1 MSTNFNSWNA
11 WANQR
16 EIKNRSSKIRFL
28 VRKVTLSVLVIMTV
42 QCTTNGQL
50 WVPEVFSMGWKTEQK
65 IWETNQWSKLEAR
78 ENTPVFEDEFVS
90 AKIVSIGEQRNK
102 LVINLKTIPN
112 AETIIT
118 RSNFIQFSKI
128 YNNALEASGIIE
140 RVYDWKD
147 IKIKILNT
155 DSFEEVAKN
164 SFKKSDFSLWNM
176 IYMLLLQNYI
186 QTKMFND
193 PYSMVIMH
201 AEDYNKECWKNPSIS
216 DCSNHSIIIKEGEL
230 VSTLDPKS
238 KKKLKSEHSKSLISI
253 FSWFEKQVLWVPT
266 DNVYVEFKL
275 WTENLKH
282 ALNNGFS
289 FWIYK
294 LPAEK
299 FREIVMKTLIS
310 WSKQIFLKIFHVLK
324 TDSKIDYVL
333 INYPNKLWPTQ

>member
-1 MSTNFNSWNA
+1 MTENLTSRNVWTTKWETNNT
-11 WANQR
+11 
-16 EIKNRSSKIRFL
+16 ITKIWSLARG
-28 VRKVTLSVLVIMTV
+28 VALSVAMIITA
-42 QCTTNGQL
+42 QCITYTQI
-50 WVPEVFSMGWKTEQK
+50 WIPEAFSMGWKIEQK
-65 IWETNQWSKLEAR
+65 MGETNQWSKLEAR

-90 AKIVSIGEQRNK
+90 AKILSNEGQRNK
-102 LVINLKTIPN
+102 LVINLKAIPN

-128 YNNALEASGIIE
+128 YNNALEASGIIK

-282 ALNNGFS
+282 ALDNGFS
-289 FWIYK
+289 FWVYK

-310 WSKQIFLKIFHVLK
+310 WSKQIFLKIFHVLN
-324 TDSKIDYVL
+324 TDSKIDYVV
-333 INYPNKLWPTQ
+333 INYPPK

>member
-1 MSTNFNSWNA
+1 MPENFNSWNVWISQRDTNNKNLRIWPLIRGVVFSVTMIITA
-11 WANQR
+11 QFITYNQIWIS
-16 EIKNRSSKIRFL
+16 EA
-28 VRKVTLSVLVIMTV
+28 
-42 QCTTNGQL
+42 
-50 WVPEVFSMGWKTEQK
+50 FSMGWQTEQK
-65 IWETNQWSKLEAR
+65 IETSNLGKLETK
-78 ENTPVFEDEFVS
+78 EKVSVFEDEFIS
-90 AKIVSIGEQRNK
+90 AKIVSNEGQRNK
-102 LVINLKTIPN
+102 LVINLKSIPN

-128 YNNALEASGIIE
+128 YNNALEVAWIIK
-140 RVYDWKD
+140 RTNDWKD

-193 PYSMVIMH
+193 PYSRVIMY

-216 DCSNHSIIIKEGEL
+216 DCNNHSIIIKEGEL

-266 DNVYVEFKL
+266 DNVYVEFKF

-282 ALNNGFS
+282 ALDNGFS

-310 WSKQIFLKIFHVLK
+310 WSKQIFLKIFHVLN
-324 TDSKIDYVL
+324 TDSKIDYVV
-333 INYPNKLWPTQ
+333 INHPPK